1 MAASPP
7 ADHGV
12 TNSELLKAEGNAL
25 HSEGQYKQ
33 AYQKYTE
40 AIALDED
47 NAVLYANRAASS
59 LALKE

>member
-1 MAASPP
+1 MAEPP
-7 ADHGV
+7 VDHDV
-12 TNSELLKAEGNAL
+12 AVELLKAEGNAL
-25 HSEGQYKQ
+25 HTKGQYKQ

-40 AIALDED
+40 AIALNGN

>member
-1 MAASPP
+1 MAEPP
-7 ADHGV
+7 VDHNV
-12 TNSELLKAEGNAL
+12 AVESLKAEGNAF
-25 HSEGQYKQ
+25 HTKGQYKQ

-40 AIALDED
+40 AIALDGN